1 MSYFDDDANFAR
13 LLEEIQK
20 WRGTP
25 FMECTGRPA
34 QGADCVRFVE
44 GVLRNIGA
52 IDPVPFPAYTVRGGG
67 ERMLEIF
74 LATMDA
80 IPKMECLWR
89 GDGPRPPVKRGDV
102 FLVSSGKALHH
113 LAIVAVP
120 PVLWHCLN
128 AVGEGNIFDP
138 TVEKHLRAI
147 YRVKAHERQS
157 SLSER

>member
-1 MSYFDDDANFAR
+1 MSYFDDDGNFAR
-13 LLEEIQK
+13 LLAELQR

-25 FMECTGRPA
+25 FIECTGRA
-34 QGADCVRFVE
+34 GQGADCVRFVE
-44 GVLRNIGA
+44 GVLVNIAA

-80 IPKMECLWR
+80 IPRMESVWR
-89 GDGPRPPVKRGDV
+89 SDGPRPRPPVKRGDV

-113 LAIVAVP
+113 LAIVAEP

-128 AVGEGNIFDP
+128 GVGEGNIFDS

-147 YRVKAHERQS
+147 YRVK
-157 SLSER
+157 